1 MSKYSDIMS
10 ATGAMKGI
18 LSANNGGK
26 LEYGAITEQGDLGL
40 GFNVLNESDQE
51 IMKRNKEKEDKEKN
65 KYLYPQQVSCW
76 GIYF

>member
-18 LSANNGGK
+18 LAANNGGK
-26 LEYGAITEQGDLGL
+26 LEYGTITEQGDLGL

-51 IMKRNKEKEDKEKN
+51 IMNKKKKEEEN
-65 KYLYPQQVSCW
+65 KK
-76 GIYF
+76 

>member
-1 MSKYSDIMS
+1 MSRYSDIMA

-18 LSANNGGK
+18 LAAANGGK

-51 IMKRNKEKEDKEKN
+51 VMNRKKREEDKK
-65 KYLYPQQVSCW
+65 
-76 GIYF
+76 

>member
-10 ATGAMKGI
+10 VTGAMKGI
-18 LSANNGGK
+18 LAANNGGK

-51 IMKRNKEKEDKEKN
+51 VMNRKRKEEENKK
-65 KYLYPQQVSCW
+65 
-76 GIYF
+76 